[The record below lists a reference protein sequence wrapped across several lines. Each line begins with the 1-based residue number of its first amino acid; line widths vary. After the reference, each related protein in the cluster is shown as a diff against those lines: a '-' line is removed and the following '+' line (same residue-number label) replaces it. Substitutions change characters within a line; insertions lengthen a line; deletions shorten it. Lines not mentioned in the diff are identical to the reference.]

1 VRYDPDEQ
9 HLLAPGRIRGTLW
22 RAFSGADGIRA
33 GVLRAAKI
41 FYEGR
46 RLSKI
51 QMQRYA
57 KKLQRLRRCPII
69 TQYLHRD
76 VARVGRDTVEILVSD
91 LAEGEMS
98 SSFLEKQKKRRL
110 SSFEALHLLHAL
122 AVGLEPIHYHGEYH
136 GDIHSDNIL
145 VRRIGI
151 GFEVH
156 LLDFF
161 DLGRSTREKIQ
172 HDVIDLVSLLHETI
186 GGQDGYSKAGSEIKQ
201 IVNGRQHSL
210 IAKKFRTAGQLRI
223 ALENMEW

>member
-1 VRYDPDEQ
+1 
-9 HLLAPGRIRGTLW
+9 
-22 RAFSGADGIRA
+22 
-33 GVLRAAKI
+33 
-41 FYEGR
+41 
-46 RLSKI
+46 
-51 QMQRYA
+51 
-57 KKLQRLRRCPII
+57 
-69 TQYLHRD
+69 
-76 VARVGRDTVEILVSD
+76 
-91 LAEGEMS
+91 
-98 SSFLEKQKKRRL
+98 
-110 SSFEALHLLHAL
+110 LHLLHAL